1 MQRSSGVFYPRRGRL
16 AAVLL
21 LFGVAYFLSLFF
33 RTVNAILA
41 TKLEADL
48 GLDAASLGLLTAAY
62 FLGLGLTQIPIGL
75 CLDAYGPRRV
85 QAVLL
90 LIAALGIGAFGLLE
104 SVPLLVVARALIGIG
119 LAGCLVAAYQVSSLW
134 VVPERAPLANG
145 LYLAV
150 GGLGVLAAT
159 TPVEFMMDFM
169 SWRELFVFVAVGT
182 ALVAIAVAVVTP
194 DPPMHEATSWAER
207 ISGLAVVTRNE
218 EFRRYLPMTALCF
231 GTGTAMQG
239 LWASTWLRDVAGYDS
254 NAIAWSLTAMALALT
269 VGSAAGGVASVLV
282 ERMGFHLTHVVLG
295 NAILFVAAE
304 IGILLAPLP
313 IAPAFWILFALTYNA
328 VTLSYAHVARSQP
341 IAFVGRSNTLMNTA
355 VILTTFALQY
365 GLGLFLSRTSQWFP
379 ERAYSIAIA
388 TLMILQICAIAW
400 CCWPLLKRRS

>member
-1 MQRSSGVFYPRRGRL
+1 MQPPSGVSDPRRGQL
-16 AAVLL
+16 AVVLL
-21 LFGVAYFLSLFF
+21 LFGAAYFLSLFF

-41 TKLEADL
+41 TRLETDL

-90 LIAALGIGAFGLLE
+90 LVAAIGIGAFGLFE
-104 SVPLLVVARALIGIG
+104 SVPLLVAARALIGIG
-119 LAGCLVAAYQVSSLW
+119 LAGCLVAAYQASSLW
-134 VVPERAPLANG
+134 VAPERAPLANG

-159 TPVEFMMDFM
+159 TPVEFMMQFM
-169 SWRELFVFVAVGT
+169 SWREMFLFIAAGT
-182 ALVAIAVAVVTP
+182 ALIAVAIAMVTP
-194 DPPMHEATSWAER
+194 DPATQEPTSWAKR

-218 EFRRYLPMTALCF
+218 EFRRYLPLTALCF

-254 NAIAWSLTAMALALT
+254 SAVAWSLTAMAVALT
-269 VGSAAGGVASVLV
+269 VGSAAGGVASVFA
-282 ERMGFHLTHVVLG
+282 ERMGFHLKHVVLG
-295 NAILFVAAE
+295 NAVLFIAAE
-304 IGILLAPLP
+304 IGILLAPLS

-341 IAFVGRSNTLMNTA
+341 IAYVGRSNTLMNTA

-365 GLGLFLSRTSQWFP
+365 GLGLFLSRASQGFP
-379 ERAYSIAIA
+379 EKAYSIAIA
-388 TLMILQICAIAW
+388 TLMMLQICAIAW